1 MLSVLIVDDEA
12 PARHY
17 LRRLLETTPE
27 VCVVAEAATVEQAKQ
42 LAHETR
48 PDAVFLDVMLTGATG
63 FDLLEDMAP
72 VHAPAVVFV
81 SAHDNHAAQAF
92 DVEATDYLLK
102 PVSPERL
109 AKTVARLLPRANG
122 LDLRTTSG
130 KHFLKV
136 QDLTIAQAQGDYV
149 RLCGAMH
156 ASELAHMTLKSLAA
170 QLPSP
175 PFYSL
180 SRSLIINL
188 DHISHTSQLPS
199 AQVEV
204 VFSNGVDPLVLGR
217 TASRRLRRIIAGA
230 HQNGT
235 TTFNVAL

>member
-17 LRRLLETTPE
+17 LRRLLEATPR
-27 VCVVAEAATVEQAKQ
+27 VRVVAEAATIEQARQ
-42 LAHETR
+42 LACETR
-48 PDAVFLDVMLTGATG
+48 PDAVFLDVMLTSGTG
-63 FDLLEDMAP
+63 FDLLDDLAP
-72 VHAPAVVFV
+72 AQAPAVVFV
-81 SAHDNHAAQAF
+81 SAHDSHAAQAF

-109 AKTVARLLPRANG
+109 AKTVSRLMPRANG

-130 KHFLKV
+130 KRFLKV

-149 RLCGAMH
+149 RLCGATH
-156 ASELAHMTLKSLAA
+156 ASELVHMTLKSLAA
-170 QLPSP
+170 QLPTP

-188 DHISHTSQLPS
+188 DHISHISQQPS

-204 VFSNGVDPLVLGR
+204 VFSNDVDPLVLGR
-217 TASRRLRRIIAGA
+217 TASRRLRRIMAGD

-235 TTFNVAL
+235 TTFNMAL